1 MLCLKPIYYI
11 LETYIY
17 MYINVYIIYIF
28 ILEAYIYIYLKPLSR
43 YRYIYIYIKTYLKP
57 IYIYT
62 SNTQEAYQEVLAADA
77 HHGGTRRCL
86 QFQKD
91 GENIKEKLPLPA
103 GTKENEVKENEV
115 PDENEVEAPTIPPT
129 PLEGAFSVEVVQK

>member
-1 MLCLKPIYYI
+1 MYYI
-11 LETYIY
+11 YIY
-17 MYINVYIIYIF
+17 LYLKLI
-28 ILEAYIYIYLKPLSR
+28 YIYIYLKPLSR
-43 YRYIYIYIKTYLKP
+43 YRYIYIKTYLKP

-115 PDENEVEAPTIPPT
+115 PQENEVKENEVPDENEVEAPTIPP
-129 PLEGAFSVEVVQK
+129 EGAFSVEVVQK

>member
-1 MLCLKPIYYI
+1 M
-11 LETYIY
+11 
-17 MYINVYIIYIF
+17 
-28 ILEAYIYIYLKPLSR
+28 
-43 YRYIYIYIKTYLKP
+43 
-57 IYIYT
+57 
-62 SNTQEAYQEVLAADA
+62 
-77 HHGGTRRCL
+77 

-115 PDENEVEAPTIPPT
+115 PQENEVKENEVPDENEVEAPTIPPA

>member
-1 MLCLKPIYYI
+1 
-11 LETYIY
+11 

-28 ILEAYIYIYLKPLSR
+28 ILEA
-43 YRYIYIYIKTYLKP
+43 YIYIKTYLKP

-115 PDENEVEAPTIPPT
+115 PQENEVKENEVPDENEVEAPTIPP
-129 PLEGAFSVEVVQK
+129 EGAFSVEVVQK